1 MNEDS
6 NRFQFL
12 RTGGKGT
19 EPVIVVYCLKISL
32 GFGPRKKNPS
42 KMPDSNIQCV
52 VTSGSSVFSFKRK
65 YFPIDENNFLE
76 GESKINEF
84 HAMRKRKTEKEKV
97 KTRITN
103 VLCQILCK
111 RMCLS
116 SA

>member
-65 YFPIDENNFLE
+65 YFPIDENNFLKE
-76 GESKINEF
+76 ESKSMNFMPCE
-84 HAMRKRKTEKEKV
+84 RERQKKRK
-97 KTRITN
+97 
-103 VLCQILCK
+103 
-111 RMCLS
+111 
-116 SA
+116 